1 MREADPAASWP
12 STTGHTCRAVNI
24 TANEKLL
31 HLCGGTTM
39 PDSDSAS
46 PHVIVVDHPF
56 VFLDHVHWW
65 DHARSYPTMNSWGRP
80 P

>member
-46 PHVIVVDHPF
+46 PPSLWSTTPLSFLTMFVGGTMRDHIQP
-56 VFLDHVHWW
+56 
-65 DHARSYPTMNSWGRP
+65 
-80 P
+80 